1 MKIENI
7 KFKAKR
13 LDNGEWVC
21 GYFSEENRQKES
33 KLNRNLTYQVDP
45 STVCQ
50 FTGLKDYENKDIY
63 EGDILAEKGYPEFEV
78 GYFGCAFTASYV
90 GDNMFIFNLITLSKY
105 CTVCGNKFDRKEGE
119 K

>member
-1 MKIENI
+1 M
-7 KFKAKR
+7 
-13 LDNGEWVC
+13 
-21 GYFSEENRQKES
+21 
-33 KLNRNLTYQVDP
+33 LNRNLTYQVDP

-78 GYFGCAFTASYV
+78 WYFDCAFTASYV

-105 CTVCGNKFDRKEGE
+105 CTVCGNKFDKE